1 MAKAADETDIAL
13 RDLDALVEQTKLAGL
28 RLLET
33 AALNALQR
41 DLRAMKARP
50 QDDAA
55 GKALAQA
62 MRRAAAEKRSR
73 KAQDQ
78 MPVPAAD
85 PDAAPPD
92 ADAVRP
98 GAAKPGKAERQ
109 RIKEAE
115 KAERKRLKEDEKAE
129 RKAAKQAAKDAAK
142 AERKAARSAAAKPAD
157 QAVKPGRRDDD
168 GAARMDKGGK
178 GDGKGNGKGGGK
190 PGRNKQAG

>member
-13 RDLDALVEQTKLAGL
+13 RDLEALVEQTRPAGL

-73 KAQDQ
+73 KAQEQ
-78 MPVPAAD
+78 MPIAAAD

-98 GAAKPGKAERQ
+98 AAAKPGKAERQ

-115 KAERKRLKEDEKAE
+115 KAERQRLKEGEKAE

-142 AERKAARSAAAKPAD
+142 AERKAARSAAAAAKPAD
-157 QAVKPGRRDDD
+157 QPVKPGRRDDD
-168 GAARMDKGGK
+168 GTAHTDKGG
-178 GDGKGNGKGGGK
+178 GKGNGKGDGK